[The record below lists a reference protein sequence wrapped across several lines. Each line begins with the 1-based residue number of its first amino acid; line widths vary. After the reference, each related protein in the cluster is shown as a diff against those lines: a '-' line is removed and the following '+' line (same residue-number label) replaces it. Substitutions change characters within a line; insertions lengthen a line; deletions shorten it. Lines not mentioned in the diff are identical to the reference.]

1 MVSENLACPRCGR
14 VDQSSKLS
22 AIIQAG
28 TTVGGYTGRT
38 VHEGYMSGEH
48 GGPIAMG
55 GQATLAGGS
64 QTLLSRRLAP
74 PPRPSYDKH
83 WVIEA
88 AKVVGGALVFG
99 LIAYSFGWHIIGDL
113 LFLAGVYG
121 VWSEYRQDKLKWA
134 AQQRAMAEWTQQIAV
149 WDCLYYCSRDDVIYL
164 PGTSEVTRAD
174 NLQRFLHM
182 HAHRV

>member
-1 MVSENLACPRCGR
+1 MESDDLACPRCGH
-14 VDQSSKLS
+14 VDQAHKLS
-22 AIIQAG
+22 AVVRAG
-28 TTVGGYTGRT
+28 TTVGGYAGTT
-38 VHEGYMSGEH
+38 AHEGYMMGEH
-48 GGPIAMG
+48 GGPITMG
-55 GQATLAGGS
+55 GHAMLSGGS

-74 PPRPSYDKH
+74 PSRPSYDKH

-134 AQQRAMAEWTQQIAV
+134 AQQRAMTEWTQQIAV
-149 WDCLYYCSRDDVIYL
+149 WDRMYYCGRDDVVYL
-164 PGTSEVTRAD
+164 PGMDEVARAD
-174 NLQRFLHM
+174 HLQRFLQL
-182 HAHRV
+182 HAHQV